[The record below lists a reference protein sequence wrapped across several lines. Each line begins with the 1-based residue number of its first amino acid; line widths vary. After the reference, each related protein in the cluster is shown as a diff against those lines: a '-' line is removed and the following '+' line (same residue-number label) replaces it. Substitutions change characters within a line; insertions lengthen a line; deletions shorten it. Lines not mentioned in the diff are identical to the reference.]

1 MLELEE
7 THGLWDCESLMHS
20 LNSSINM
27 NAAPV
32 FFHSVFL
39 DQLDNDARG
48 DCVPVCLFRRFG
60 LVWLDLA

>member
-1 MLELEE
+1 
-7 THGLWDCESLMHS
+7 MHS

-60 LVWLDLA
+60 LVWLDLACLA